1 MSTQEYDSNVILLK
15 GGAYL
20 TEAISCLFAFGAGS
34 WLLPLIPNLP
44 SSLPMSSLN
53 QYSFLSTFTTYL
65 SVLLMSSFTTYLSVL
80 LMSSFTNEPHS
91 LSLNGSR
98 ELGLPF

>member
-20 TEAISCLFAFGAGS
+20 TEAISCLLAFGAGS
-34 WLLPLIPNLP
+34 WLLPLIQNLP

-65 SVLLMSSFTTYLSVL
+65 SVLLMSSFT
-80 LMSSFTNEPHS
+80 NEPHS